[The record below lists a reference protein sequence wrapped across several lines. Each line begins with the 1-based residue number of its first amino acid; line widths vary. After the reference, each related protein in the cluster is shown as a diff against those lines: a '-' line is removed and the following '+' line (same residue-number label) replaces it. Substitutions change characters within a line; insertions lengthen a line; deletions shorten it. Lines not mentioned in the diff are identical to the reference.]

1 MGIGLDLIGR
11 RQDGT
16 EFPVDISQRPC
27 SIKGQA
33 HVMAAIRD
41 VTAQRQ
47 WEYERAD
54 LLARLQLQ
62 TDLINL
68 AHDAILVRDPANRIL
83 VWNTGAEE
91 LYG

>member
-1 MGIGLDLIGR
+1 
-11 RQDGT
+11 
-16 EFPVDISQRPC
+16 
-27 SIKGQA
+27 
-33 HVMAAIRD
+33 MAAIRD

-47 WEYERAD
+47 WERERAD